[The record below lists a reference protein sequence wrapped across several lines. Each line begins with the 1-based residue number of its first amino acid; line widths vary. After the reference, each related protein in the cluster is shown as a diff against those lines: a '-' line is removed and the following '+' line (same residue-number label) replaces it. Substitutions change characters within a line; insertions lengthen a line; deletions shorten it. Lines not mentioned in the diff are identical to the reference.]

1 MDNKKVKKFLNQT
14 SFFKGLIKPK
24 YRKYYD
30 EITSLYLNGTLT
42 RIDQA
47 TKLFDKLTK
56 RGKGP
61 DSAIKQINKLTSTG
75 TIKKEPS
82 SKHHLVARFLMRTCY
97 YKTTG
102 KYMIDDLKEFTA
114 NSVDLYNK
122 SINLIILQLFFLQYP
137 Q

>member
-1 MDNKKVKKFLNQT
+1 MSDDKKVKKFLNQT

-47 TKLFDKLTK
+47 TKLLDKLTK

-61 DSAIKQINKLTSTG
+61 DSAINQINKLSNAG
-75 TIKKEPS
+75 KPKKEPS
-82 SKHHLVARFLMRTCY
+82 SKHHLVARFLMELVIT
-97 YKTTG
+97 K
-102 KYMIDDLKEFTA
+102 KAENI
-114 NSVDLYNK
+114 
-122 SINLIILQLFFLQYP
+122 
-137 Q
+137 